1 MSLKILSPVDQL
13 DFQSQGF
20 TAITHSRNTHTIDLD
35 AVTNNYT
42 ITFQNATNTLAF
54 TNLDASHIGKSGTI
68 ICTNPGTVNSLAF
81 ASSFATDNSGAVLI
95 PGGGLISFKTDANA
109 IALISY
115 YVASA
120 TQIVINYVSG
130 YASYNSFSP

>member
-1 MSLKILSPVDQL
+1 MSLQILSPVDQL

-20 TAITHSRNTHTIDLD
+20 TAITHSSNTFTIDLD
-35 AVTNNYT
+35 ANTNNYSL
-42 ITFQNATNTLAF
+42 TFNNATNTLAF
-54 TNLDASHIGKSGTI
+54 SNLSASHIGKSGTI

-81 ASSFATDNSGAVLI
+81 ATTFAAGSGKVVLI
-95 PGGGLISFKTDANA
+95 PGGGQISFKTSANA